1 LDLAIANLAATGL
14 SWLLVVS
21 WGIIA
26 VIAYAAAREFLE
38 RLRSELH

>member
-1 LDLAIANLAATGL
+1 MAATGL
-14 SWLLVVS
+14 SWLLVAGWVA
-21 WGIIA
+21 IA

>member
-1 LDLAIANLAATGL
+1 MDVAIANEAATVL
-14 SWLLVVS
+14 SWLLVAS